1 MTKNVNRIFAF
12 SGGSLNNCILPAVR
26 SIFLCKYDIS
36 GERPA
41 AKAVPVTVFC
51 FFFSSAIEIIFFI

>member
-1 MTKNVNRIFAF
+1 MTKNVNRIFTF

-41 AKAVPVTVFC
+41 AKAVPVIFFS
-51 FFFSSAIEIIFFI
+51 FFFLFRY